1 MPEKPHQAATAE
13 LRQFLSQMRGK
24 SPKEMLGAVASSNLV
39 QSTVTATAAI
49 TAAIIVFTVVPFGW
63 KKAFGKSAAAA
74 VAAPAEV
81 QDPSKP
87 LATPPEPSLDGTSQG
102 DAAGRLGIGESK
114 GAPADVN
121 PLESSTGDL
130 LDGLE

>member
-87 LATPPEPSLDGTSQG
+87 LATPPEPSLDGPRRRCRQTRNRRIKRGARRRQPS
-102 DAAGRLGIGESK
+102 GII
-114 GAPADVN
+114 DR
-121 PLESSTGDL
+121 
-130 LDGLE
+130 